1 MGTRCGKRLYVI
13 CDFYLHHVQ
22 QGHTFCPPFVIEAVL
37 AEFLY
42 LKELFV
48 EEKLLV
54 AVTDLLNLAEIGGFL
69 MESVLRLFHM
79 VFATI
84 A

>member
-1 MGTRCGKRLYVI
+1 M
-13 CDFYLHHVQ
+13 
-22 QGHTFCPPFVIEAVL
+22 EAVL

-54 AVTDLLNLAEIGGFL
+54 AVTDLLNLAAIGGSL

>member
-1 MGTRCGKRLYVI
+1 MSTPCGKII
-13 CDFYLHHVQ
+13 CDFHLHHLYDIH
-22 QGHTFCPPFVIEAVL
+22 QGYTFCPPFVIEAVL

-54 AVTDLLNLAEIGGFL
+54 VVTDLLNLAEIGGSL